1 MLLKGLRIFVEII
14 LCRKVVRGYNGLS
27 IQETIILKRQS
38 CLCILESS

>member
-1 MLLKGLRIFVEII
+1 MFAEVI
-14 LCRKVVRGYNGLS
+14 LCRKEARKYNGLS